1 MLEVYR
7 LSVNDHSFTEVRRLR
22 NEVFV
27 IEQGVSES
35 DEYDNF
41 EPFAHHYLIKKNG
54 ISCGV
59 ARWRKTDKGVKLERF
74 AVLQKYRGLGVGKR
88 LVEEVVKDVL
98 PLELSIYLHAQ
109 IQVVNF
115 YEKLNFIKEG
125 DLFEEAG
132 IKHYLMRL
140 KL

>member
-1 MLEVYR
+1 
-7 LSVNDHSFTEVRRLR
+7 
-22 NEVFV
+22 
-27 IEQGVSES
+27 
-35 DEYDNF
+35 
-41 EPFAHHYLIKKNG
+41 
-54 ISCGV
+54 
-59 ARWRKTDKGVKLERF
+59 
-74 AVLQKYRGLGVGKR
+74 

-109 IQVVNF
+109 IQVVDF

-140 KL
+140 KP

>member
-7 LSVNDHSFTEVRRLR
+7 LSVSDDLFSEVRRVR

-41 EPFAHHYLIKKNG
+41 EPSANHYLIRKNG
-54 ISCGV
+54 NSCGV
-59 ARWRKTDKGVKLERF
+59 ARWRKTEKGVKLERF
-74 AVLQKYRGLGVGKR
+74 AVLQKYRGCGVGKR

-98 PLELSIYLHAQ
+98 PLKLSIYLHAQ
-109 IQVVNF
+109 IQVVDF

-125 DLFEEAG
+125 NLFEEAG
-132 IKHYLMRL
+132 IQHYLMSF